1 MLALIPL
8 RPREGLQAQGA
19 CLPLENDG
27 PHNAEV
33 NRA

>member
-8 RPREGLQAQGA
+8 RPREGLQAHGA